1 MTLPPARPG
10 SATPSQILAFGLRK
24 SLGGTAV
31 LQGVDLALEGG
42 VTTILGPNGAG
53 KTSLL
58 RCLATVLQIDT
69 GSLMIDGLDPIHE
82 SDRLEIRRRLGYL
95 PQDVGL
101 SPAARVFDA
110 VEYLAVLK
118 DVGRGHQ
125 DPERARRHAVVAVL
139 DQVGLGDRL
148 DDRVGDLSGG
158 MRRRVGLAQALLGSP
173 SLLLLDEPSAAL
185 DPDERLRLRS
195 LVAEL
200 RHRTTIV
207 QSSHLTEE
215 AATSDRVLVLVDG
228 RVIFVGSP
236 ASLASSAAGR
246 VWIQNHAP
254 QTARA
259 SWLLANGTYR
269 CLGDPP
275 PEAMLAEPTI
285 EDGYLLLRGSPVETG

>member
-1 MTLPPARPG
+1 MIKPPQSSRP
-10 SATPSQILAFGLRK
+10 SAASQILAFGLQKR
-24 SLGGTAV
+24 LGNADV

-53 KTSLL
+53 KTSLI
-58 RCLATVLQIDT
+58 RCLATVMRVDA
-69 GSLMIDGLDPIHE
+69 GSLLIDGLDPVHE
-82 SDRLEIRRRLGYL
+82 SDRVEIRRRLGYL
-95 PQDVGL
+95 PQEAGL
-101 SPAARVFDA
+101 ATSARVFDV

-118 DVGRGHQ
+118 DIGHNHP
-125 DPERARRHAVVAVL
+125 DPRRARRQAVVAVL
-139 DQVGLGDRL
+139 DQVGLGDRIG
-148 DDRVGDLSGG
+148 DQVGELSGG

-207 QSSHLTEE
+207 QSSHLTDE
-215 AATSDRVLVLVDG
+215 AATSDQVLVMDEG

-236 ASLASSAAGR
+236 AALASSAMGR
-246 VWIQNHAP
+246 AWIQETAP
-254 QTARA
+254 HSTRA
-259 SWLLANGTYR
+259 SWRLADGSYR

-275 PEAMLAEPTI
+275 PNAKLVEPTI
-285 EDGYLLLRGSPVETG
+285 EDGYLLLRGSPVQTG

>member
-1 MTLPPARPG
+1 MTISSTNSRALA
-10 SATPSQILAFGLRK
+10 PSQILAFGLRK
-24 SLGGTAV
+24 SLAGTAV

-58 RCLATVLQIDT
+58 RCLATLIRVDG
-69 GSLMIDGLDPIHE
+69 GSLLIDGLDPVHE

-101 SPAARVFDA
+101 APSARLFDV

-118 DVGRGHQ
+118 DIGRGHP
-125 DPERARRHAVVAVL
+125 DPERARRQAVMAVL
-139 DQVGLGDRL
+139 DQVGLGDRIG
-148 DDRVGDLSGG
+148 DRVGDLSGG
-158 MRRRVGLAQALLGSP
+158 MKRRVGLAQALLGSP
-173 SLLLLDEPSAAL
+173 SLLLLDEPSAGL

-207 QSSHLTEE
+207 QSSHLTDE
-215 AATSDRVLVLVDG
+215 AATSDRVLVMVDG
-228 RVIFVGSP
+228 QMIFVGPP
-236 ASLASSAAGR
+236 ASLASNAAGR
-246 VWIQNHAP
+246 VWVQDLAP
-254 QTARA
+254 SVARA
-259 SWLLANGTYR
+259 SWLLADGSYR

-275 PEAMLAEPTI
+275 PGSVLIEPTI
-285 EDGYLLLRGSPVETG
+285 EDGYLLLRGSTVPTG